1 MLRPR
6 RETARCEPRDDRP
19 RAPGIGCRN
28 YRGPEGLRHVERF
41 SRTGAALRR
50 CDCEFRRR
58 GAPRFRGVREA
69 RPHLRPDLYGP
80 QYRRDTALQR
90 PYHLQL
96 RLSVRTFRAAGPLS
110 AAFRAACGSIRSIR
124 PSKRTFTTPAFP
136 ARGWAL
142 RPNSWRRTADFRRA
156 SRGCIST
163 SSANRARNTCG
174 KRWKPSRRISGRTS
188 IG

>member
-96 RLSVRTFRAAGPLS
+96 RLSVRTFRAAGPYQRPFVRPADQS
-110 AAFRAACGSIRSIR
+110 AVFARRNGPLQPLRSRLAAGRY
-124 PSKRTFTTPAFP
+124 
-136 ARGWAL
+136 G
-142 RPNSWRRTADFRRA
+142 RRTADFRRA